1 MKNFKFK
8 FQLLLVLVLAL
19 FIAGC
24 SVGVEGN
31 IPGTYVNKA
40 SSEFSIAYD
49 TLVVEHDKDLNYLI
63 QRKTGFQL
71 IDEKGRVGKLQFE
84 REEWKAV
91 YDPGSQS
98 MTENRKGRVISFDI
112 KQGLLILE
120 NSRYK
125 RIN

>member
-8 FQLLLVLVLAL
+8 FQLLLVLAL

-63 QRKTGFQL
+63 HRKTGFRL
-71 IDEKGRVGKLQFE
+71 IDDKGRVGDLQLE
-84 REEWKAV
+84 REQWEGV
-91 YDPGSQS
+91 YDVGSES

-120 NSRYK
+120 NSRYQ

>member
-1 MKNFKFK
+1 MKNFRL
-8 FQLLLVLVLAL
+8 QLLFVLVLAL
-19 FIAGC
+19 SIAGC
-24 SVGVEGN
+24 SVGLEQN

-63 QRKTGFQL
+63 HRKTGFQL
-71 IDEKGRVGKLQFE
+71 IDEKGRVGDLQLE
-84 REEWKAV
+84 REQWKAV
-91 YDPGSQS
+91 YDEGSQS
-98 MTENRKGRVISFDI
+98 MTENRKGRVISFEF

-120 NSRYK
+120 NSRYQ

>member
-1 MKNFKFK
+1 MKNFKYAF
-8 FQLLLVLVLAL
+8 LGVVVSCL
-19 FIAGC
+19 FFAGC
-24 SVGVEGN
+24 NVGIEQQ
-31 IPGTYVNKA
+31 IPGTYVNQA

-71 IDEKGRVGKLQFE
+71 IDEKGRVGDLQLE

-112 KQGLLILE
+112 KHGLLMLE
-120 NSRYK
+120 NSRYQ

>member
-1 MKNFKFK
+1 MKSFKYAFLG
-8 FQLLLVLVLAL
+8 FVVSYL
-19 FIAGC
+19 FIVGC
-24 SVGVEGN
+24 STGIEGQ
-31 IPGTYVNKA
+31 IPGTYVNQG

-63 QRKTGFQL
+63 HRKTGFQL
-71 IDEKGRVGKLQFE
+71 IDEKGRVGDLQLE

-112 KQGLLILE
+112 KQGLLMLE
-120 NSRYK
+120 NSRYQ
-125 RIN
+125 RVN

>member
-1 MKNFKFK
+1 MKNFKFQ
-8 FQLLLVLVLAL
+8 FLLVLLVVL

-24 SVGVEGN
+24 SAGLEQN

-63 QRKTGFQL
+63 HRKTGFQL
-71 IDEKGRVGKLQFE
+71 IDEKGRVGDLQIE
-84 REEWKAV
+84 REAWKAV
-91 YDPGSQS
+91 YDEGSQS
-98 MTENRKGRVISFDI
+98 MTENRKGRVISFEF

-120 NSRYK
+120 NSRYQ